1 MKHGAAIALA
11 VTALFAAG
19 EVAACTVDVELFG
32 LPETLQK
39 ERQLQ
44 QALWDRSQ
52 WVSLAKVDKQSWY
65 FGRVFRIRYRTIVP
79 LKGENHP
86 KFFSKTI
93 WLSDWDREC
102 GFFPPELN
110 THVIM
115 YSNPKSGFQKYLPWV
130 RPAYTWYGT
139 EYVTDRRVAT
149 SLRSAANRLKSSNK

>member
-1 MKHGAAIALA
+1 MKRGAAIAVA
-11 VTALFAAG
+11 VAALFATG
-19 EVAACTVDVELFG
+19 EAVACTVDVEIWT
-32 LPETLQK
+32 PEALQE
-39 ERQLQ
+39 ERQFQ

-65 FGRVFRIRYRTIVP
+65 FGRVFSIRYRTIVP

-86 KFFSKTI
+86 RFFSKTI

-110 THVIM
+110 TPVIM
-115 YSNPKSGFQKYLPWV
+115 YSNPKRGFQKYLPWV
-130 RPAYTWYGT
+130 SPTYTRYGT
-139 EYVTDRRVAT
+139 QYVTDRRVAV